1 MDQDA
6 KAGFLRQVAFFRD
19 FEHSAIDHLAAAAL
33 LTTFDA
39 GQAIIKE
46 GDIDSRLFILVSG
59 HVGIYRMGAD
69 GAENVITYFN
79 PPHVVGEFS
88 LFDDAPRSASVKAL
102 DRAEALVVRKED
114 LMEVILKHPQSTLG
128 IFRALT
134 RHIRESTDIINAM
147 MSQQGESGAQSPL
160 VVGGLGAGRVQ
171 SAEWSRAEDEAFGVY
186 LVSEGLLERPQMIV
200 AMNRALDAGSPLP
213 QVLIRMKMIDSVALS
228 AAESRFLRMK
238 KARAGD
244 PSVLLER
251 LEKAGFLV
259 PRRAEELRAAK
270 VDSIIDTLKAELS
283 ITDEDV
289 LNIMDLRDMSFARVN
304 EDALHADAVK
314 LIPAALADE
323 HRIIPLQK
331 IGNTL
336 CLGMISP
343 SDAYARE
350 MAFLATGLTIE
361 PCLLIR
367 SNFKELREAMR
378 RMTEDKGRSTSR
390 SRASIEILRDLAGL
404 VTRQEVGGSQAIPL
418 LEGILRSAIRTRA
431 SDIHIEPQ
439 EGNTRV
445 RFRIDGILND
455 MLTLPAETHV
465 RVVSSL
471 KAASEMDIANRL
483 VPQDGKTVYDSAE
496 GKYMIRVS
504 TLPTALGEKVVMRL
518 HKESDVTL
526 GLRDLGLTEKQHG
539 LLTRLS
545 KSPYGMVL
553 VTGPVGS
560 GKTTTLYSILHSI
573 DVLRNNIVT
582 IEDPIEYELPG
593 LNHVAVNPKAGL
605 TYVAGLRSILRQ
617 DPDVIML
624 GEIRDKETG
633 QIAVR
638 AACTG
643 VLMLTTLH
651 TNDAPSA
658 VTALLHMGVE
668 PFFIVNALL
677 GVVAQR
683 LVRVVCGECA
693 ETYQPDTALIAQMG
707 LDPSKEYHFKRP
719 VGCPTCGHSGYRGRI
734 GIFEIMMMTPKL
746 RDLVLKE
753 APESEIRAV
762 AMEEGMISLRRSAVI
777 KVVEGVSTV
786 EELLRKTAEVEESV
800 SLDKESS
807 GLPQKK

>member
-1 MDQDA
+1 MNQAA
-6 KAGFLRQVAFFRD
+6 KTGFLRQVAFFRD
-19 FEHSAIDHLAAAAL
+19 FDDDAIGTLASKAL

-39 GQAIIKE
+39 GQVIIREKE
-46 GDIDSRLFILVSG
+46 MDSRLFILVAG
-59 HVGIYRMGAD
+59 HVGIYRLGGD
-69 GAENVITYFN
+69 GNENVITYFN
-79 PPHVVGEFS
+79 PPHVVGEFA

-102 DRAEALVVRKED
+102 DRSEALVVRKED
-114 LMEVILKHPQSTLG
+114 LMEVILDHPQSSLG

-147 MSQQGESGAQSPL
+147 MSQQADAGAQGPIAT
-160 VVGGLGAGRVQ
+160 GAAGAGRVQ
-171 SAEWSRAEDEAFGVY
+171 AEWSRAEDEAFGLY
-186 LVSEGLLERPQMIV
+186 LVSENLVERPQMIV
-200 AMNRALDAGSPLP
+200 AMNRALDAGSSLP

-228 AAESRFLRMK
+228 AAETRFKRMK

-244 PSVLLER
+244 PTVLLDR
-251 LEKAGFLV
+251 LAKAGFLS
-259 PRRAEELRAAK
+259 RKREQELRSAPQ
-270 VDSIIDTLKAELS
+270 DSIIDTLKEELK
-283 ITDEDV
+283 IADEDI
-289 LNIMDLRDMSFARVN
+289 LNIMDLREMSFIRVLP
-304 EDALHADAVK
+304 EALHPEVVA
-314 LIPAALADE
+314 LIPPALVDE
-323 HRIIPLQK
+323 HRIIPLQR
-331 IGNTL
+331 IENTL
-336 CLGMISP
+336 YLGMIAP
-343 SDAYARE
+343 SDAYACE
-350 MAFLATGLTIE
+350 MAAMACGLAIE
-361 PCLLIR
+361 PCLLLR
-367 SNFKELREAMR
+367 SNFEELRDAMR
-378 RMTEDKGRSTSR
+378 ELAENRGRGGSR
-390 SRASIEILRDLAGL
+390 SRASIELLRDLAGL
-404 VTRQEVGGSQAIPL
+404 VTKPEEGVSQTIPL
-418 LEGILRSAIRTRA
+418 LEGILRSAIRSRA

-439 EGNTRV
+439 EGSTRV

-455 MLTLPAETHV
+455 MLTLPAETHM

-483 VPQDGKTVYDSAE
+483 VPQDGKTVYDTPDS
-496 GKYMIRVS
+496 KYMIRVS

-526 GLRDLGLTEKQHG
+526 GLRDLGLTEKQLA

-545 KSPYGMVL
+545 KAPYGMVL

-593 LNHVAVNPKAGL
+593 INHVAVNPKSGL

-624 GEIRDKETG
+624 GEIRDRETA

-658 VTALLHMGVE
+658 VTALLQMGVE

-683 LVRVVCGECA
+683 LVRVLCPTCA
-693 ETYQPDTALIAQMG
+693 ESYQPDAALIESMG
-707 LDPSKEYHFKRP
+707 LDPSKDYRFKRP
-719 VGCPTCGHSGYRGRI
+719 IGCGECGHTGYRGRI
-734 GIFEIMMMTPKL
+734 GIFEIMMITPQL
-746 RDLVLKE
+746 RDVILRA
-753 APESEIRAV
+753 APESEIRKL
-762 AMEEGMISLRRSAVI
+762 AMEEGMISLRRSAII
-777 KVVEGVSTV
+777 KVVEGTSTV
-786 EELLRKTAEVEESV
+786 EELLRKTAEVEEGE
-800 SLDKESS
+800 KI
-807 GLPQKK
+807 